1 MIRTPHDR
9 ARARVRAHVRAG
21 ARARV
26 RAAAACAAAAALLGS
41 GTAHATAPAPS
52 PSVPSTVAITVH
64 PDQIGNPLRP
74 GFIGLSFG
82 AATLAADDYAV
93 TDLAGYLRTLG
104 RGGILRVGGN
114 SGDSTFWTS
123 TGEVAPPWAVGT
135 ITPQKLSHLA
145 AVARAADW
153 RVVLAVNLKH
163 PDAARAA
170 DEARY
175 AQQIFGRSLLAIE
188 IGNEPNFY
196 FGSETAYF
204 ADFQTYAAAIEQAA
218 PGIRVTGPDAETNHQ
233 TYLPAFTADETAHP
247 TPGLA
252 EVTDHTYPLSVCGGQ
267 TVTAA
272 QLLGTS
278 AVQYETANADALVS
292 AAAALHVTPAMTE
305 TNSVVCAGARGV
317 SDTFAASL
325 WALDYSLLL
334 AQRGVANAQFMD
346 GTNAAGCDPYTPL
359 CPTTG
364 DLTPRPIYYGMLA
377 AALVGPGTF
386 VDVANPGATD
396 VRAYAVR
403 DGHHLTVV
411 LDDGQDPATSTPKT
425 ITLNLGSDRLHRGR
439 IISLT
444 TSDPAGLAATTGIT
458 LGAQQVGPHGAF
470 LPPRPKH
477 IEVRGGTAVVTIQ
490 PGSAV
495 IIRFD

>member
-1 MIRTPHDR
+1 MIRTSHVH
-9 ARARVRAHVRAG
+9 ARI
-21 ARARV
+21 
-26 RAAAACAAAAALLGS
+26 AAVCAAVAAIAASILGS
-41 GTAHATAPAPS
+41 GAAHANVPVQQATAPPA
-52 PSVPSTVAITVH
+52 VAITVS

-74 GFIGLSFG
+74 GFVGLSFG

-93 TDLAGYLRTLG
+93 TDLAEYLRTLG

-123 TGEVAPPWAVGT
+123 TDESAPAWAVGT
-135 ITPQKLSHLA
+135 ITPEKLGHLA

-196 FGSETAYF
+196 FSSESAYF
-204 ADFQTYAAAIEQAA
+204 AAFQVYAAAIEQAA
-218 PGIRVTGPDAETNHQ
+218 PEIRVTGPDAETNHQ
-233 TYLPAFTADETAHP
+233 AYLPAFTADETAHP
-247 TPGLA
+247 TPALA
-252 EVTDHTYPLSVCGGQ
+252 EVTDHTYPLSVCSGQ

-272 QLLGTS
+272 QLLGTG
-278 AVQYETANADALVS
+278 AVKYETANADALVS
-292 AAAALHVTPAMTE
+292 AARALHVTPAMTE
-305 TNSVVCAGARGV
+305 TNSVVCAGAPGV

-377 AALVGPGTF
+377 TSLVGVGRF
-386 VDVANPGATD
+386 VAVANPDAAD

-411 LDDGQDPATSTPKT
+411 LDDVQDPAASTPTT
-425 ITLNLGSDRLHRGR
+425 ITLNLGSARPRNGR

-444 TSDPAGLAATTGIT
+444 TADPAGLAARGGIT
-458 LGAQQVGPHGAF
+458 LGGQQVGPHGAF
-470 LPPRPKH
+470 LPPQASH
-477 IEVRGGTAVVTIQ
+477 VAVRGGTAVVTVQ

>member
-1 MIRTPHDR
+1 MIRTSRVH
-9 ARARVRAHVRAG
+9 ARTRI
-21 ARARV
+21 
-26 RAAAACAAAAALLGS
+26 AAVCAAVVALLGS
-41 GTAHATAPAPS
+41 GTAHANVPATAFASAADHRHAAYPS
-52 PSVPSTVAITVH
+52 ASALAIAVH

-82 AATLAADDYAV
+82 AATLAADDYAA

-104 RGGILRVGGN
+104 RGGILRIGGN
-114 SGDSTFWTS
+114 SGDGTFWTS
-123 TGEVAPPWAVGT
+123 TGETAPSWAAGT
-135 ITPQKLSHLA
+135 ITPQKLIHLA

-196 FGSETAYF
+196 YSSETAYF
-204 ADFQTYAAAIEQAA
+204 ADFHAYAAAIEQAA
-218 PGIRVTGPDAETNHQ
+218 PGVRVTGPDAETNHQ
-233 TYLPAFTADETAHP
+233 AYLPAFAADETANP

-252 EVTDHTYPLSVCGGQ
+252 EITDHTYPLSVCGGQ

-272 QLLGTS
+272 QLLGTG
-278 AVQYETANADALVS
+278 AVQYESANADALVS
-292 AAAALHVTPAMTE
+292 AARALHVTPAMTE
-305 TNSVVCAGARGV
+305 TNSVVCAGEAGV
-317 SDTFAASL
+317 SDAFASSL

-334 AQRGVANAQFMD
+334 AQHGVANAQFMD

-364 DLTPRPIYYGMLA
+364 DLSPRPIYYGMLA
-377 AALVGPGTF
+377 ASLVGSGAF
-386 VDVANPGATD
+386 VGLTNPDAAD

-403 DGHHLTVV
+403 EGRQLTLV
-411 LDDGQDPATSTPKT
+411 LDDVQDPATSTATT
-425 ITLNLGSDRLHRGR
+425 ITLNLGTARLHDGR
-439 IISLT
+439 LITLT
-444 TSDPAGLAATTGIT
+444 TSDPAGLAATGGIT
-458 LGAQQVGPHGAF
+458 LGGRQVGPHGAF
-470 LPPRPKH
+470 LPPRGSH
-477 IEVRGGTAVVTIQ
+477 VNVRGSTAMVTVQ

>member
-1 MIRTPHDR
+1 MIRTSHVHAPAR
-9 ARARVRAHVRAG
+9 ARARTQI
-21 ARARV
+21 
-26 RAAAACAAAAALLGS
+26 AAACAAVAALLAS
-41 GTAHATAPAPS
+41 STAYATVSAPAGS
-52 PSVPSTVAITVH
+52 LANTASSLAISIH

-74 GFIGLSFG
+74 GFVGLSFG
-82 AATLAADDYAV
+82 AATLAADDYAA
-93 TDLAGYLRTLG
+93 TDLAGYLRALG

-123 TGEVAPPWAVGT
+123 TGETAPSWAVGT
-135 ITPQKLSHLA
+135 ITPEKLSHLA
-145 AVARAADW
+145 TVARTAGW

-175 AQQIFGRSLLAIE
+175 AQQIFGRSLFAIE

-196 FGSETAYF
+196 FSSEAAYF
-204 ADFQTYAAAIEQAA
+204 AALQAYATAIEQAA

-233 TYLPAFTADETAHP
+233 AYLPAFTADETAHP

-252 EVTDHTYPLSVCGGQ
+252 EVTDHTYPLSVCSGQ

-272 QLLGTS
+272 QLLGAG
-278 AVQYETANADALVS
+278 AVQYETANADALVT
-292 AAAALHVTPAMTE
+292 AARALHVTPAMTE
-305 TNSVVCAGARGV
+305 TNSVVCAGAPDV

-325 WALDYSLLL
+325 WALDYGLLL

-377 AALVGPGTF
+377 TSLVGAGKF
-386 VDVANPGATD
+386 VGVTNPDEAD

-403 DGHHLTVV
+403 DGHQLTVV
-411 LDDGQDPATSTPKT
+411 LDDVQNPATSGPTT
-425 ITLNLGSDRLHRGR
+425 ISLNLGSARLHYGR
-439 IISLT
+439 ITSLT
-444 TSDPAGLAATTGIT
+444 TSDPAGLAATTAIT
-458 LGAQQVGPHGAF
+458 LGGQQVGPHGAF
-470 LPPRPKH
+470 LPPQASH
-477 IEVRGGTAVVTIQ
+477 VAVLGGTAVVTVP
-490 PGSAV
+490 PGSAA
-495 IIRFD
+495 IIRFE